1 MQGDGKMNPHNRTL
15 ALAHQAAIQ
24 DGQGPAFI
32 AAMREYLKHH
42 DMIERA
48 KQ

>member
-1 MQGDGKMNPHNRTL
+1 MNPHNRTL
-15 ALAHQAAIQ
+15 ALAHQAGIQ

-32 AAMREYLKHH
+32 AAMREYLKLH
-42 DMIERA
+42 DKIERA

>member
-1 MQGDGKMNPHNRTL
+1 MNPHNRTL

-32 AAMREYLKHH
+32 AAMRKYLENH
-42 DMIERA
+42 DKLERA
-48 KQ
+48 TQ

>member
-1 MQGDGKMNPHNRTL
+1 MNPHNRTL
-15 ALAHQAAIQ
+15 SLAHQAAIQ

-42 DMIERA
+42 DKLEGQ

>member
-1 MQGDGKMNPHNRTL
+1 MTNHLGNIST
-15 ALAHQAAIQ
+15 AHQAAI
-24 DGQGPAFI
+24 DSGQGPAFI